1 LYSLIERPLLCRV
14 HSRVLDA
21 DPEYVLLFDNLSGIA
36 DPKVELPK
44 IEAYY
49 ARRRRR
55 RARRNL
61 ANQALGSP
69 PGEDEASPEAGRART
84 REEGSA
90 SQRPR

>member
-1 LYSLIERPLLCRV
+1 M

-21 DPEYVLLFDNLSGIA
+21 DPEDVLLFDNLSGIA

-44 IEAYY
+44 IEAYL
-49 ARRRRR
+49 RSPPPPP

-61 ANQALGSP
+61 LNQALGSP

-90 SQRPR
+90 SPPPR

>member
-1 LYSLIERPLLCRV
+1 V

-21 DPEYVLLFDNLSGIA
+21 DPEDVLLFDKLLGIS

-61 ANQALGSP
+61 ANQAL
-69 PGEDEASPEAGRART
+69 A
-84 REEGSA
+84 
-90 SQRPR
+90 